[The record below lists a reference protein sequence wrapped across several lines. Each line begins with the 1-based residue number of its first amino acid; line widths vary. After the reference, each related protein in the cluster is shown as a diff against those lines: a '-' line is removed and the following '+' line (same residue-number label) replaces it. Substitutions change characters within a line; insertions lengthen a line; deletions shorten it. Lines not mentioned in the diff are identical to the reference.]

1 MQLAFATDDICT
13 DVVRRKPIDEL
24 RCRRMAIDP
33 ACMRDSVLHA
43 QPLREQQHGK
53 QQCGE
58 AAASDIGSHAVAWH
72 CAAPGCM
79 CNEGESGWFHV

>member
-1 MQLAFATDDICT
+1 
-13 DVVRRKPIDEL
+13 
-24 RCRRMAIDP
+24 
-33 ACMRDSVLHA
+33 VLHA